1 MQTPEYKLDEYTR
14 QLQIQNAGGVC
25 EHCGSSLGHFRTC
38 VLLTLKPSD
47 WGFYRPERFTHSPLP
62 NPQDEVAGDVD
73 FLRKMGIGGEDNR

>member
-14 QLQIQNAGGVC
+14 QLQVQNAGGVC

-38 VLLTLKPSD
+38 ELLII
-47 WGFYRPERFTHSPLP
+47 GFYRPERFAHSPLP

-73 FLRKMGIGGEDNR
+73 FLRRMGIGGEDNR